1 MQNNRSEDNSSFF
14 VEDEISINN
23 EFQSASQSSSFE
35 GDIEG
40 FDPEEFKRELGM
52 SNTDDILERQLRSEF
67 GRSFDREGQF
77 EAPSVD
83 HFDDD
88 DEQDVQ
94 PTEETKKD
102 DGIGGIFQN
111 LFGKKNEVEKDVDM
125 GQDTSIKDE
134 DQMRNQDQEIYVSED
149 VFASSDDNDQEFDSS
164 SSDGENLTSSAE
176 NESYQYD
183 DTSGYPSFEN
193 QEEKIVSSMS
203 TTEQSVADV
212 ELQTVTPSVNIQPE
226 YVPYRDPN
234 EDLVVQTAFEAQREH
249 DDQIEDEHHIQET
262 ETPQQSQESTP
273 DAAAASVPDPVA
285 ADPVVPVSGAAVRG
299 DHEVIHE
306 HGDSQDS
313 TISIDDVRRIIE
325 ITDEI
330 RSMSDED
337 YNKLLASVED
347 VEDEASLVL
356 TVFYNKNFT
365 MDEGTTLLMQV
376 LDYESQLDRVF
387 AVVEMNETD
396 LAHLGET
403 VSNITGQDLG
413 DPFDKMKYARRVVS
427 VIEDM
432 GDSILD
438 KARELGLIR

>member
-94 PTEETKKD
+94 LAEETKKD

-111 LFGKKNEVEKDVDM
+111 LFGKKNEVEEDVDM
-125 GQDTSIKDE
+125 GQDTSIE
-134 DQMRNQDQEIYVSED
+134 DQTRSQDQEIYVSED

-164 SSDGENLTSSAE
+164 SSDGEYSTSFAE
-176 NESYQYD
+176 NESYQYG
-183 DTSGYPSFEN
+183 DTSGYPSFDS
-193 QEEKIVSSMS
+193 QEEEIASSMS
-203 TTEQSVADV
+203 TAEQSMADV
-212 ELQTVTPSVNIQPE
+212 NLQTVTPPVNIQPE

-234 EDLVVQTAFEAQREH
+234 KDLVVQPASEAQEEH
-249 DDQIEDEHHIQET
+249 DDQIEDEYHMQDPEA
-262 ETPQQSQESTP
+262 PLQPQESTP
-273 DAAAASVPDPVA
+273 DVAAAPVPDPLA
-285 ADPVVPVSGAAVRG
+285 TDPVVPVSGTAVGG

-306 HGDSQDS
+306 HVDSQDS
-313 TISIDDVRRIIE
+313 AISIDDVRRIIE

-356 TVFYNKNFT
+356 TVFYNKSFT

-376 LDYESQLDRVF
+376 LDYESQLDRIF